1 MAVIQLFWE
10 NLKRQIAQ
18 AYRQACLSEL
28 EALKPG
34 NVHRFADG
42 HGMNLVDFV
51 ASADASVEPL
61 TDSTF
66 GLGERIFHAVKA
78 TRESVGCNTN
88 LGILM
93 LCAPLILAILD
104 HSRNSATLQERVNSV
119 LTHSNKVDTD
129 WMFRAIQ
136 MAAPGGLG
144 QSDKYDVFEKPTA
157 SLLEIMSHASDRD
170 LIARQYATGYQDIF
184 DFALPTFMQFLERWQ
199 NREWAITG
207 LYLSLLA
214 RYPDTHVERKFGL
227 YKAVVTTLHAGELLK
242 GLEKADRPEEFQS
255 RLMQADTEFKHEGIN
270 PGTTADLTV
279 ATLFVSHLEPVLS
292 QFEQNTGLPRV
303 RDSRPSEVGIQN
315 QTQTLNN
322 K

>member
-1 MAVIQLFWE
+1 MTVIQLFRE
-10 NLKRQIAQ
+10 HLKRQIAQ

-61 TDSTF
+61 TDVSY
-66 GLGERIFHAVKA
+66 GLGERIFRAVKA
-78 TRESVGCNTN
+78 TREAVGCNTN

-93 LCAPLILAILD
+93 LCAPLILAMLE
-104 HSRNSATLQERVNSV
+104 HNRNPGTLQARVNSV
-119 LTHSNKVDTD
+119 LIQASKVDTE
-129 WMFRAIQ
+129 WLFRAIQ
-136 MAAPGGLG
+136 LAAPGGLG
-144 QSDKYDVFEKPTA
+144 QSDKYDVYEQPSV
-157 SLLEIMSHASDRD
+157 SLLEVMSHASDRD

-184 DFALPTFMQFLERWQ
+184 DFALPTFIDFLERWQ

-214 RYPDTHVERKFGL
+214 RYPDTHVARKFGL
-227 YKAVVTTLHAGELLK
+227 YKAVVTTLRAGELLK
-242 GLEKADRPEEFQS
+242 GLKKADRPEDFQS
-255 RLMQADTEFKHEGIN
+255 RLMQADKEFKHEGIN

-303 RDSRPSEVGIQN
+303 RDTRPSEVGIQN
-315 QTQTLNN
+315 ETL

>member
-61 TDSTF
+61 TDSAF

-78 TRESVGCNTN
+78 TREAVGCNTN

-93 LCAPLILAILD
+93 LCAPLILAMLD
-104 HSRNSATLQERVNSV
+104 HNKSTGTLQERMNAV
-119 LTHSNKVDTD
+119 LNQANKADTE
-129 WMFRAIQ
+129 WLFRAIQ
-136 MAAPGGLG
+136 VAAPGGLG
-144 QSDKYDVFEKPTA
+144 QSDKYDVYEKPSA
-157 SLLEIMSHASDRD
+157 SLLEVMSHASDRD
-170 LIARQYATGYQDIF
+170 LIARQYTTGYQDIF
-184 DFALPTFMQFLERWQ
+184 EFALPTFMHFLERWQ
-199 NREWAITG
+199 NREWAITA

-227 YKAVVTTLHAGELLK
+227 YKAVVTTLRAGELLR
-242 GLEKADRPEEFQS
+242 GLEKADRPEDFQS
-255 RLMQADTEFKHEGIN
+255 RLMQADKEFKQGGIN

-315 QTQTLNN
+315 QTLNN

>member
-61 TDSTF
+61 TDSTY
-66 GLGERIFHAVKA
+66 GLGERIFQAVKA
-78 TRESVGCNTN
+78 TREAVGCNTN

-104 HSRNSATLQERVNSV
+104 HSRNSGTLQERVNSV
-119 LTHSNKVDTD
+119 LTQANNADTE
-129 WMFRAIQ
+129 WLFRAIQ
-136 MAAPGGLG
+136 LAAPGGLG
-144 QSDKYDVFEKPTA
+144 HSEKYDVFQSPA
-157 SLLEIMSHASDRD
+157 APLLEVMSHASDRD
-170 LIARQYATGYQDIF
+170 LIARQYATSYKDLF
-184 DFALPTFMQFLERWQ
+184 DFALPSFVHFQERWQ

-227 YKAVVTTLHAGELLK
+227 YKAVVTTLRAGELLK
-242 GLEKADRPEEFQS
+242 GLEKADRPEDFQS
-255 RLMQADTEFKHEGIN
+255 RLMQADKEFKHGGIN

-279 ATLFVSHLEPVLS
+279 ATLFVSHLEPVFS
-292 QFEQNTGLPRV
+292 QFEHNTGLPRV
-303 RDSRPSEVGIQN
+303 RDSRPGEVGIQN
-315 QTQTLNN
+315 QTLNN